1 MSVFRYTLLADG
13 SSDQVLMPI
22 IDWLISEHLPHIPVI
37 GAFARGWGNI
47 GNDLDTRVAAA
58 LAYFPCDL
66 LLIHRDTEGLPRQ
79 QRVLEIA
86 QVAPLQEQPYVPVVV
101 CRMTEAWLFSDEEA
115 IRFAAENASGRH
127 PLDLPKRQQ
136 WERIPDAKKE
146 LFGVLC
152 RASSKTGRA
161 LAKFNPD
168 KARHLITP
176 RTESFHQL
184 RGLSCFDA
192 FELDLITQ
200 LEIYRHAL
208 D

>member
-1 MSVFRYTLLADG
+1 MPVFRYTLLADG

-22 IDWLISEHLPHIPVI
+22 IDWLMNEHSPGMPVI

-47 GNDLDTRVAAA
+47 GNDLATRVDAA

-66 LLIHRDTEGLPRQ
+66 LLIHRDTEGLPRE

-86 QVAPLQEQPYVPVVV
+86 QVKSVQDHAYVPVVV

-127 PLDLPKRQQ
+127 PLNLPKRQQ

-152 RASSKTGRA
+152 RASGKTGRA
-161 LAKFNPD
+161 LAKFSPE

-184 RGLSCFDA
+184 RGLPCFDA
-192 FELDLITQ
+192 FERDLITQ
-200 LEIYRHAL
+200 LEKYRHAL